1 LNSRKSPLPGF
12 IKEYY
17 ILKSNISYFRVRND
31 SKSFKCGMFIE
42 IVNLLVE
49 LWKDCKHLIVNLLVE
64 LWKDCKHLRIGEMGG
79 LCKSTG
85 WKCNSP

>member
-49 LWKDCKHLIVNLLVE
+49 LWKDCKHL
-64 LWKDCKHLRIGEMGG
+64 RIGEMGG